1 VTLKLTQR
9 ALNYLAD
16 REPETVQLSFFAHNV
31 NGISQGSRSIGRL
44 HGERV

>member
-16 REPETVQLSFFAHNV
+16 REPETVQLSFFGV
-31 NGISQGSRSIGRL
+31 S
-44 HGERV
+44 